1 MKNIDMNQVNELADK
16 IIKMKELGLST
27 TALEQMLQQMMAA
40 ATQQPEPE
48 KEPEEKEPEK
58 EPEKEQKYYQVEE
71 KDGMKFI
78 TVPKTLRNT
87 FEKGDIS
94 LVTTEEMFYEDIL
107 YYEACMV
114 PGATTRNKVKLLLEK
129 KAKELGGTA
138 LVKMFNQSYVAKKK
152 EIKEKREEEEKRLAE
167 AFKER
172 QAAEAEEKRRAG
184 NLTKFSDLP
193 EGCKNL
199 HIGEGWIA
207 DDEGIYMLEDNG
219 KTVKRTEAAK
229 FPFLVDCLYQ
239 PYDVGAAGPGK
250 CGIRF
255 KSIHGDWCRKIV
267 EQATL
272 MNAQQVLSLA
282 KDGVIINSHR
292 ALPFT
297 DYVTSMI
304 EESVTRHEIPIHKMS
319 STLGWTSD
327 YKEFLPFTDEKFV
340 FEKEDDF
347 PELMRNLTK
356 PAGKYEDWLATYK
369 EVRATKVTM
378 FNFATIA
385 LFASPIVG
393 MLPDVQNGFICNIY
407 GKTHVGKSICTAM
420 AGTIW
425 GRTGIDGYAISM
437 NGTYTGI
444 EVRMNAM
451 KNIPL
456 IIEDANNTDDPEEI
470 PKFIMTASNGVGR
483 IRATKNL
490 GNRAVLKWNMVI
502 LSNSE
507 ATLTS
512 YGHKGRQ
519 SGNGG
524 IYTRTYEARAEKT
537 FPKAWE
543 KDADR
548 WKVFF
553 ASNYGHA
560 GREFIKVLK
569 KVKVEEIQ
577 KLKMKFM
584 KEIREKAAAAGR
596 SVEQAEGLAILMVA
610 DYLSEKYIFKDG
622 ITFTIEEMLQFTAE
636 QEVVQP
642 AVRFYNKLEDLML
655 VHSDKFEGTDTKRDE
670 QIMDINSNRTW
681 QGEYWGLY
689 IATDKGERWLCVDG
703 HILDKWLA
711 DYGVDRGLFFEYLR
725 ENNLI
730 NSDKGVTTR
739 KTPSK
744 IKEDRPRLVNIKLP
758 GFYDDEAPEEDKEED
773 KKENKKDL
781 QQQIEYIDPDEI
793 PFPPIE
799 EVDPFQKA
807 AEDVN
812 NRKQNK

>member
-1 MKNIDMNQVNELADK
+1 MKDIDMNKVNELADK
-16 IIKMKELGLST
+16 IIRMKELGLNT

-40 ATQQPEPE
+40 AMQQPEPE

-58 EPEKEQKYYQVEE
+58 EPEKEKQYYQVEE
-71 KDGMKFI
+71 KDGMQFI
-78 TVPKTLRNT
+78 TVPKTLANT
-87 FEKGDIS
+87 FENGDIS
-94 LVTTEEMFYEDIL
+94 LVTKEEQFYDDLL

-167 AFKER
+167 LYQER
-172 QAAEAEEKRRAG
+172 KAAEAEERRRAG
-184 NLTKFSDLP
+184 NVTKFSDLP

-239 PYDVGAAGPGK
+239 PYDAGAAGPGK

-327 YKEFLPFTDEKFV
+327 YEEFLPFTDEKFV

-456 IIEDANNTDDPEEI
+456 IIEDANNTNDPEEI

-490 GNRAVLKWNMVI
+490 GNRAVLRWNMVI

-512 YGHKGRQ
+512 YGHKGKQ

-524 IYTRTYEARAEKT
+524 IYTRTYETKAEKT
-537 FPKAWE
+537 FPKVWE

-548 WKVFF
+548 WKMFF

-560 GREFIKVLK
+560 GRKFIEVLK
-569 KVKVEEIQ
+569 TVKVEEIQ
-577 KLKMKFM
+577 KLKIKFM
-584 KEIREKAAAAGR
+584 KEIRERAAAAGR

-610 DYLSEKYIFKDG
+610 DYLSEKYIFQDG
-622 ITFTIEEMLQFTAE
+622 ITFTIDEMLQFTAE

-655 VHSDKFEGTDTKRDE
+655 VHSDKFEGTDPKRDE

-689 IATDKGERWLCVDG
+689 TATDKGERWLCVDG
-703 HILDKWLA
+703 HILDKWLT

-730 NSDKGVTTR
+730 NSDKGGTTR

-744 IKEDRPRLVNIKLP
+744 IKEERPRLVNIKLP

-773 KKENKKDL
+773 KKDL

-799 EVDPFQKA
+799 EVNPFQKA

>member
-1 MKNIDMNQVNELADK
+1 MMNIDYLNKINEISDK
-16 IIKMKELGLST
+16 IIKMAELGKNT

-40 ATQQPEPE
+40 AMQQPEPG
-48 KEPEEKEPEK
+48 K

-78 TVPKTLRNT
+78 TVPKTLSNT

-94 LVTTEEMFYEDIL
+94 LVTTKEMFYGDIL

-114 PGATTRNKVKLLLEK
+114 PGETTRNQVKYLLEQ

-138 LVKMFNQSYVAKKK
+138 LAKMFNQSYVAKKR
-152 EIKEKREEEEKRLAE
+152 EIKQKREEEEKRLAE
-167 AFKER
+167 AYKER
-172 QAAEAEEKRRAG
+172 KAAEAEEKRRAG

-207 DDEGIYMLEDNG
+207 NDEGIYMLEDNG
-219 KTVKRTEAAK
+219 KTVKKTEAAK

-239 PYDVGAAGPGK
+239 PYDAGAAGPGK

-327 YKEFLPFTDEKFV
+327 YEEFLPFTDEKFV

-347 PELMRNLTK
+347 PELMRNLTE
-356 PAGKYEDWLATYK
+356 PAGNYKDWLATYK
-369 EVRATKVTM
+369 EVRKTKVKM

-456 IIEDANNTDDPEEI
+456 IIEDANNTNDPEEI

-512 YGHKGRQ
+512 YGHKGKQ

-524 IYTRTYEARAEKT
+524 IYTRTYETKAEKT

-543 KDADR
+543 NDADR
-548 WKVFF
+548 WKMFF

-560 GREFIKVLK
+560 GREFIEVLK
-569 KVKVEEIQ
+569 TVGVEKIQ
-577 KLKMKFM
+577 KLKVKFM

-610 DYLSEKYIFKDG
+610 DYLSEKYIFQDG
-622 ITFTIEEMLQFTAE
+622 ITFTIDEMLQFTAE

-655 VHSDKFEGTDTKRDE
+655 VHSDKFEGTDPKRDE
-670 QIMDINSNRTW
+670 QIISDNSARTW

-689 IATDKGERWLCVDG
+689 TATDKGERWLCVDG
-703 HILDKWLA
+703 HILDKWLT

-730 NSDKGVTTR
+730 SSDKGGTTR

-744 IKEDRPRLVNIKLP
+744 IKDRPRLVNIKLP
-758 GFYDDEAPEEDKEED
+758 GFYDDEAPEEDKEE
-773 KKENKKDL
+773 NKKDL

-799 EVDPFQKA
+799 DVDPFQKA

>member
-1 MKNIDMNQVNELADK
+1 MKDIDYLNKISEISDK
-16 IIKMKELGLST
+16 IIKMAELGKDT

-40 ATQQPEPE
+40 AMQQPEPE
-48 KEPEEKEPEK
+48 KEPEKIRI
-58 EPEKEQKYYQVEE
+58 VE
-71 KDGMKFI
+71 KDGLKI
-78 TVPKTLRNT
+78 AIVPKNPKSLADT
-87 FEKGDIS
+87 FGNGDIS
-94 LVTTEEMFYEDIL
+94 LVTKKEQFYEDGL

-114 PGATTRNKVKLLLEK
+114 QGETTRNRVKYLLEQ

-138 LVKMFNQSYVAKKK
+138 LCKMFNQSYVAKKK
-152 EIKEKREEEEKRLAE
+152 EIKKKREEEKKRIEE
-167 AFKER
+167 AFKEQ
-172 QAAEAEEKRRAG
+172 QAAEAEERRRAG
-184 NLTKFSDLP
+184 NMTKFSDLP

-327 YKEFLPFTDEKFV
+327 YEEFLPFTDEKFV

-356 PAGKYEDWLATYK
+356 PAGEYADWLATYK

-456 IIEDANNTDDPEEI
+456 IIEDANNTNDPEEI

-490 GNRAVLKWNMVI
+490 GNRAVLKWNMII

-512 YGHKGRQ
+512 YGHKGKQ

-524 IYTRTYEARAEKT
+524 IYTRTYETKAEKT
-537 FPKAWE
+537 FPKVWE

-548 WKVFF
+548 WKMFF

-560 GREFIKVLK
+560 GRKFIEVLK
-569 KVKVEEIQ
+569 TVKVEEIQ
-577 KLKMKFM
+577 KLKIKFM
-584 KEIREKAAAAGR
+584 KEIREKAVAAGR

-610 DYLSEKYIFKDG
+610 DYLSEKYIFQDG
-622 ITFTIEEMLQFTAE
+622 ITFTIDEMLQFTAE
-636 QEVVQP
+636 KDVVQP

-655 VHSDKFEGTDTKRDE
+655 VHSDKFEGTDPKRDE

-689 IATDKGERWLCVDG
+689 TATDKGERWLCVDG
-703 HILDKWLA
+703 HILDKWLT

-725 ENNLI
+725 ESNLI
-730 NSDKGVTTR
+730 NSDKGGTTR

-744 IKEDRPRLVNIKLP
+744 IKDRPRLVNIKLP
-758 GFYDDEAPEEDKEED
+758 GFYDDEAPEEDKEEED
-773 KKENKKDL
+773 KKTL

>member
-1 MKNIDMNQVNELADK
+1 MKNIDLNKVNELADK
-16 IIKMKELGLST
+16 IIKMKEIGLNT

-40 ATQQPEPE
+40 AMQQPEPE
-48 KEPEEKEPEK
+48 R
-58 EPEKEQKYYQVEE
+58 EPEKEQEQKKEKQYYKVEE
-71 KDGMKFI
+71 KDGLKFI
-78 TVPKTLRNT
+78 TVPKTLAST
-87 FEKGDIS
+87 FERGDIS
-94 LVTTEEMFYEDIL
+94 LVTTKEMFYEDIL

-114 PGATTRNKVKLLLEK
+114 PGETTRNKVKYLLEQ

-152 EIKEKREEEEKRLAE
+152 EIKKKREEEEKRLAE

-347 PELMRNLTK
+347 PELMRNLTE

-456 IIEDANNTDDPEEI
+456 IIEDANNTNDPEEI

-537 FPKAWE
+537 FPKKWE

-548 WKVFF
+548 WKMFF

-560 GREFIKVLK
+560 GREFIKALK
-569 KVKVEEIQ
+569 TVKVEEIQ

-584 KEIREKAAAAGR
+584 KEIREKATAAGR

-610 DYLSEKYIFKDG
+610 DYLSEKYIFQDG
-622 ITFTIEEMLQFTAE
+622 IKFTIDEMLQFTAE

-655 VHSDKFEGTDTKRDE
+655 VHSDKFEGTDPKRDE

-689 IATDKGERWLCVDG
+689 TATDKGERWLCVDG
-703 HILDKWLA
+703 HILDKWLT

-758 GFYDDEAPEEDKEED
+758 GFYDDEAPEEDKE
-773 KKENKKDL
+773 DL

-799 EVDPFQKA
+799 EVNPFQKA

>member
-1 MKNIDMNQVNELADK
+1 MKNIDLNKVNELADK
-16 IIKMKELGLST
+16 IIKMKGLGLNT

-40 ATQQPEPE
+40 AMQQPEPE
-48 KEPEEKEPEK
+48 KEPEKEPEGV
-58 EPEKEQKYYQVEE
+58 Q
-71 KDGMKFI
+71 FAI
-78 TVPKTLRNT
+78 VPKNPKSLADT
-87 FEKGDIS
+87 FENGDIS
-94 LVTTEEMFYEDIL
+94 LVTKTEQFYENGL

-114 PGATTRNKVKLLLEK
+114 PDEITRNRVKYLLEQ

-138 LVKMFNQSYVAKKK
+138 LVRMFNQSYVAKRK
-152 EIKEKREEEEKRLAE
+152 EIKKEK
-167 AFKER
+167 
-172 QAAEAEEKRRAG
+172 AEEKKRIEEAYKEQQAAAAEERRRAG
-184 NLTKFSDLP
+184 NVTKFSDLP

-255 KSIHGDWCRKIV
+255 KGIHGDWCRKIV

-282 KDGVIINSHR
+282 KDGVVINSHR

-304 EESVTRHEIPIHKMS
+304 EESVIRHEIPIHKMS

-327 YKEFLPFTDEKFV
+327 YKEFLPYTSEEFV

-347 PELMRNLTK
+347 PELMKNLTV

-407 GKTHVGKSICTAM
+407 GKTHVGKSICNAI

-425 GRTGIDGYAISM
+425 GRTGENGYAISM

-490 GNRAVLKWNMVI
+490 GNRTVLRWNMVI

-524 IYTRTYEARAEKT
+524 IYTRTYEAKAEKT
-537 FPKAWE
+537 FPKEWE

-548 WKVFF
+548 WKMFF

-560 GREFIKVLK
+560 GKEFIEILKSEEVGVK
-569 KVKVEEIQ
+569 KVQELKV
-577 KLKMKFM
+577 KFM

-622 ITFTIEEMLQFTAE
+622 ITFTIDEMLQFTAE
-636 QEVVQP
+636 KDVVQP

-655 VHSDKFEGTDTKRDE
+655 VHSDKFEGTDPKRDE
-670 QIMDINSNRTW
+670 QIISENNTRTW

-689 IATDKGERWLCVDG
+689 TAADQERWLCVDG

-730 NSDKGVTTR
+730 NSDRGGTTR

-744 IKEDRPRLVNIKLP
+744 IKDRPRLVNIKLP
-758 GFYDDEAPEEDKEED
+758 GFYEGEEEEESDDKED
-773 KKENKKDL
+773 KKDL
-781 QQQIEYIDPDEI
+781 QQQITYINPGEI

-799 EVDPFQKA
+799 DVNPFQKA

>member
-1 MKNIDMNQVNELADK
+1 
-16 IIKMKELGLST
+16 
-27 TALEQMLQQMMAA
+27 
-40 ATQQPEPE
+40 
-48 KEPEEKEPEK
+48 
-58 EPEKEQKYYQVEE
+58 
-71 KDGMKFI
+71 
-78 TVPKTLRNT
+78 
-87 FEKGDIS
+87 
-94 LVTTEEMFYEDIL
+94 
-107 YYEACMV
+107 
-114 PGATTRNKVKLLLEK
+114 
-129 KAKELGGTA
+129 
-138 LVKMFNQSYVAKKK
+138 
-152 EIKEKREEEEKRLAE
+152 
-167 AFKER
+167 
-172 QAAEAEEKRRAG
+172 
-184 NLTKFSDLP
+184 
-193 EGCKNL
+193 
-199 HIGEGWIA
+199 
-207 DDEGIYMLEDNG
+207 
-219 KTVKRTEAAK
+219 
-229 FPFLVDCLYQ
+229 
-239 PYDVGAAGPGK
+239 
-250 CGIRF
+250 
-255 KSIHGDWCRKIV
+255 
-267 EQATL
+267 
-272 MNAQQVLSLA
+272 
-282 KDGVIINSHR
+282 
-292 ALPFT
+292 
-297 DYVTSMI
+297 
-304 EESVTRHEIPIHKMS
+304 MS

-456 IIEDANNTDDPEEI
+456 IIEDANNTNDPEEI

-512 YGHKGRQ
+512 YGHKGKQ

-548 WKVFF
+548 WKMFF

-560 GREFIKVLK
+560 GREFIEVLK

-610 DYLSEKYIFKDG
+610 DYLSEKYIFQDG
-622 ITFTIEEMLQFTAE
+622 ITFTIDEMLQFTAE
-636 QEVVQP
+636 KDVVQP

-655 VHSDKFEGTDTKRDE
+655 VHSDKFEGTDPKRDE

-689 IATDKGERWLCVDG
+689 TATDKGERWLCVDG
-703 HILDKWLA
+703 HILDKWLT

-730 NSDKGVTTR
+730 NSDKGGTTR

-773 KKENKKDL
+773 KKDL

-799 EVDPFQKA
+799 EVNPFQKA

>member
-1 MKNIDMNQVNELADK
+1 MKNIDLNKVNELADK
-16 IIKMKELGLST
+16 IIKMKELGLDT

-40 ATQQPEPE
+40 AMQQPEPE
-48 KEPEEKEPEK
+48 REPEKEQEKEPEK
-58 EPEKEQKYYQVEE
+58 EYYQVEE
-71 KDGMKFI
+71 KDGLKFI
-78 TVPKTLRNT
+78 TVPKTLAST
-87 FEKGDIS
+87 FERGDIS
-94 LVTTEEMFYEDIL
+94 LVTTKEMFYEDIL

-114 PGATTRNKVKLLLEK
+114 PGETTRNRVKYLLEQ

-138 LVKMFNQSYVAKKK
+138 LAKMFNQSYVAKKK
-152 EIKEKREEEEKRLAE
+152 EIKKKREEEEKRLAE
-167 AFKER
+167 LYQER
-172 QAAEAEEKRRAG
+172 EAAEAEERRRAG
-184 NLTKFSDLP
+184 NVTKFSDLP

-239 PYDVGAAGPGK
+239 PYDAGAAGPGK

-255 KSIHGDWCRKIV
+255 KGIHGDWCRKIV

-327 YKEFLPFTDEKFV
+327 YEEFLPFTDEKFV

-356 PAGKYEDWLATYK
+356 PAGNYKDWLATYK

-456 IIEDANNTDDPEEI
+456 IIEDANNTNDPEEI

-537 FPKAWE
+537 FPKVWE
-543 KDADR
+543 NDADR
-548 WKVFF
+548 WKMFF

-560 GREFIKVLK
+560 GREFIEVLK
-569 KVKVEEIQ
+569 TVGVEKIQ
-577 KLKMKFM
+577 KLKVKFM
-584 KEIREKAAAAGR
+584 KEIREKATAAGR

-610 DYLSEKYIFKDG
+610 DYLSEKYIFQDG
-622 ITFTIEEMLQFTAE
+622 ITFTIDEMLQFTAE

-655 VHSDKFEGTDTKRDE
+655 VHSDKFEGTDPKRDE

-689 IATDKGERWLCVDG
+689 TATDQGERWLCVDG

-730 NSDKGVTTR
+730 NSDKGITTR

-758 GFYDDEAPEEDKEED
+758 GFYDDEAPEEDKEKED
-773 KKENKKDL
+773 KKTL

-799 EVDPFQKA
+799 DVDPFQKA

>member
-1 MKNIDMNQVNELADK
+1 MIKNIDMNKVNELADK
-16 IIKMKELGLST
+16 IIRMKELGLNT

-40 ATQQPEPE
+40 AMQQPEPE
-48 KEPEEKEPEK
+48 KEPKTLPPVENIDGL
-58 EPEKEQKYYQVEE
+58 QV
-71 KDGMKFI
+71 I
-78 TVPKTLRNT
+78 TLSKMPKTMRDC
-87 FEKGDIS
+87 FERGDIS
-94 LVTTEEMFYEDIL
+94 LVTTKEQFYEDEL
-107 YYEACMV
+107 YEAACRV
-114 PGATTRNKVKLLLEK
+114 VRETDRNKIKYMLEQ

-138 LVKMFNQSYVAKKK
+138 LCKMFNQSYVAKKK
-152 EIKEKREEEEKRLAE
+152 ELKKKREEEEKRLAE
-167 AFKER
+167 LYQER
-172 QAAEAEEKRRAG
+172 KAAEAEEKRKAG

-239 PYDVGAAGPGK
+239 PYDAGAAGPGK

-255 KSIHGDWCRKIV
+255 KGIHGDWCRKIV

-272 MNAQQVLSLA
+272 MNAQQVLSLS

-327 YKEFLPFTDEKFV
+327 YEEFLPFTDEKFV

-356 PAGKYEDWLATYK
+356 PAGKYADWLATYK

-456 IIEDANNTDDPEEI
+456 IIEDANNTNDPEEI

-524 IYTRTYEARAEKT
+524 IYTRTYETKAEKT
-537 FPKAWE
+537 FPKKWE

-548 WKVFF
+548 WKMFF

-560 GREFIKVLK
+560 GRKFIEVLK
-569 KVKVEEIQ
+569 TVKVEEIQ
-577 KLKMKFM
+577 KLKIKFM
-584 KEIREKAAAAGR
+584 KEIRERAAAAGR

-622 ITFTIEEMLQFTAE
+622 ITFTIDEMLQFTAE

-655 VHSDKFEGTDTKRDE
+655 VHSDKFEGTDPKRDE

-689 IATDKGERWLCVDG
+689 TATDKGERWLCVDG
-703 HILDKWLA
+703 HILDKWLT

-730 NSDKGVTTR
+730 NSDKGGTTR

-758 GFYDDEAPEEDKEED
+758 GFYDDEAPKEDKEED
-773 KKENKKDL
+773 KKDL

-799 EVDPFQKA
+799 DVDPFQKA

>member
-1 MKNIDMNQVNELADK
+1 MMNIDYLNKINEISDK
-16 IIKMKELGLST
+16 IIKMAELGRDT

-40 ATQQPEPE
+40 AMLQPEPEPE
-48 KEPEEKEPEK
+48 KELEKEPEK
-58 EPEKEQKYYQVEE
+58 EKQYYQVEE
-71 KDGMKFI
+71 KDGLKFI
-78 TVPKTLRNT
+78 TVPKTLSNT

-94 LVTTEEMFYEDIL
+94 LVTTKEMFYGDIL

-114 PGATTRNKVKLLLEK
+114 PGETTRNQVKYLLEQ

-138 LVKMFNQSYVAKKK
+138 LAKMFNQSYVAKKR
-152 EIKEKREEEEKRLAE
+152 EIKQKREEEEKRLAE
-167 AFKER
+167 AYKER
-172 QAAEAEEKRRAG
+172 KATEAEEKRKAG

-219 KTVKRTEAAK
+219 KTVKKTEAAK

-239 PYDVGAAGPGK
+239 PYDAGAAGPGK

-407 GKTHVGKSICTAM
+407 GKTHVGKSICNMM

-456 IIEDANNTDDPEEI
+456 IIEDANNTNDPEEI

-490 GNRAVLKWNMVI
+490 GNRAVLKWNMVV

-512 YGHKGRQ
+512 YGHKGKQ

-524 IYTRTYEARAEKT
+524 IYTRTYETKAEKT
-537 FPKAWE
+537 FPKVWE
-543 KDADR
+543 KGADR

-560 GREFIKVLK
+560 GRKFIEVLK
-569 KVKVEEIQ
+569 TVGVEEIQ
-577 KLKMKFM
+577 RLKVKFM
-584 KEIREKAAAAGR
+584 KKIREKAATAGR

-610 DYLSEKYIFKDG
+610 DYLSEKYIFQDG
-622 ITFTIEEMLQFTAE
+622 ITFTIDEMLQFTAE
-636 QEVVQP
+636 KDVVQP

-655 VHSDKFEGTDTKRDE
+655 VHSDKFEGTDPKRDE
-670 QIMDINSNRTW
+670 QIISDNSARTW

-689 IATDKGERWLCVDG
+689 TATDKGERWLCVDG

-730 NSDKGVTTR
+730 SSDKGGTTR

-744 IKEDRPRLVNIKLP
+744 IKDRPRLVNIKLP
-758 GFYDDEAPEEDKEED
+758 GFYDDEAPEEDKEEED
-773 KKENKKDL
+773 KKTL

-799 EVDPFQKA
+799 EVNPFQKA

>member
-16 IIKMKELGLST
+16 IIKMKELGLNT

-48 KEPEEKEPEK
+48 KEPKALPPVENIDGL
-58 EPEKEQKYYQVEE
+58 QV
-71 KDGMKFI
+71 I
-78 TVPKTLRNT
+78 TLSKMPKTMRGC
-87 FEKGDIS
+87 FERGDIS
-94 LVTTEEMFYEDIL
+94 PVTTKEAFYEDEL
-107 YYEACMV
+107 YEAACRV
-114 PGATTRNKVKLLLEK
+114 TRETDRNKIKYMLEQ
-129 KAKELGGTA
+129 KAKELGGTS

-152 EIKEKREEEEKRLAE
+152 EIKEKRKEEEKRLAE

-199 HIGEGWIA
+199 HIGDGWIA

-219 KTVKRTEAAK
+219 RTVKRTEAAK

-239 PYDVGAAGPGK
+239 PYDTGAAGPGK

-327 YKEFLPFTDEKFV
+327 YKEFLPYTSEEFV

-347 PELMRNLTK
+347 PELMKNLTV
-356 PAGKYEDWLATYK
+356 PAGEYDDWLATYK

-407 GKTHVGKSICTAM
+407 GKTHVGKSICNAI

-425 GRTGIDGYAISM
+425 GRTGENGYAISM

-490 GNRAVLKWNMVI
+490 GNRTVLRWNMVI

-524 IYTRTYEARAEKT
+524 IYTRTYEAKAEKT
-537 FPKAWE
+537 FPKVWE

-548 WKVFF
+548 WKMFF

-560 GREFIKVLK
+560 GRKFIEILKSEEVGVK
-569 KVKVEEIQ
+569 KVQELKV
-577 KLKMKFM
+577 KFM

-622 ITFTIEEMLQFTAE
+622 ITFTIDEMLQFTAE
-636 QEVVQP
+636 KDVVQP

-655 VHSDKFEGTDTKRDE
+655 VHSDKFEGTDPKRDE
-670 QIMDINSNRTW
+670 QIIDINSNRTW

-689 IATDKGERWLCVDG
+689 TATDKGERWLCVDC
-703 HILDKWLA
+703 HILDKWLT

-730 NSDKGVTTR
+730 NSDKGGTTR

-744 IKEDRPRLVNIKLP
+744 IKDRPRLVNIKLP
-758 GFYDDEAPEEDKEED
+758 GFYDDEAPEEDKEEED
-773 KKENKKDL
+773 KKTL

-799 EVDPFQKA
+799 DVDPFQKA

>member
-1 MKNIDMNQVNELADK
+1 MKNIDYLNKISEISDK
-16 IIKMKELGLST
+16 IIKMAELGKDT

-40 ATQQPEPE
+40 AMQQPEPE
-48 KEPEEKEPEK
+48 KEPEKEQEKEPEK
-58 EPEKEQKYYQVEE
+58 EYYQVEE
-71 KDGMKFI
+71 KDGLKFI
-78 TVPKTLRNT
+78 TVPKTLAST
-87 FEKGDIS
+87 FERGDIS
-94 LVTTEEMFYEDIL
+94 LVTTKEMFYEDIL

-114 PGATTRNKVKLLLEK
+114 PGETTRNRVKYLLEQ

-138 LVKMFNQSYVAKKK
+138 LCKMFNQSYVAKKK
-152 EIKEKREEEEKRLAE
+152 EIKKEREEEEKRLAE
-167 AFKER
+167 LYQER
-172 QAAEAEEKRRAG
+172 KAAEAEEKRRAG

-255 KSIHGDWCRKIV
+255 KGIHGDWCRKIV

-356 PAGKYEDWLATYK
+356 PAGNYKDWLATYK

-456 IIEDANNTDDPEEI
+456 IIEDANNTNDPEEI

-512 YGHKGRQ
+512 YGHKGKQ

-524 IYTRTYEARAEKT
+524 IYTRTYETKAEKT
-537 FPKAWE
+537 FPKKWE

-548 WKVFF
+548 WKMFF

-560 GREFIKVLK
+560 GRKFIEVLK
-569 KVKVEEIQ
+569 TVGTKKVQELKVQ
-577 KLKMKFM
+577 FM
-584 KEIREKAAAAGR
+584 KKIREKAAAAGR

-610 DYLSEKYIFKDG
+610 DYLSEKYIFQDG
-622 ITFTIEEMLQFTAE
+622 ITFTIDEMLQFTAE
-636 QEVVQP
+636 KDVVQP

-655 VHSDKFEGTDTKRDE
+655 VHSDKFEGTDPKRDE

-689 IATDKGERWLCVDG
+689 TATDKGERWLCVDG
-703 HILDKWLA
+703 HILDKWLT

-730 NSDKGVTTR
+730 NSDKGGTTR

-758 GFYDDEAPEEDKEED
+758 GFYDDETPEEDKEED
-773 KKENKKDL
+773 KKDL
-781 QQQIEYIDPDEI
+781 QRQIEYIDPDEI

-799 EVDPFQKA
+799 EVNPFQKA

-812 NRKQNK
+812 NRK

>member
-1 MKNIDMNQVNELADK
+1 MMNIDYLNKISEISDK
-16 IIKMKELGLST
+16 IIKMAELGRDT

-40 ATQQPEPE
+40 AMQQPEPE

-58 EPEKEQKYYQVEE
+58 EPEKIRIVE
-71 KDGMKFI
+71 KDGVQFAI
-78 TVPKTLRNT
+78 VPKNPKSLARA
-87 FEKGDIS
+87 FENGDIS
-94 LVTTEEMFYEDIL
+94 LVTKEEQFYEDGL
-107 YYEACMV
+107 YYDACMV

-152 EIKEKREEEEKRLAE
+152 EIKEEREEEEKRLAE

-172 QAAEAEEKRRAG
+172 QAAEAEERRRAG
-184 NLTKFSDLP
+184 NVTKFSDLP

-239 PYDVGAAGPGK
+239 PYDAGAAGPGK

-356 PAGKYEDWLATYK
+356 PAGNYKDWLATYK
-369 EVRATKVTM
+369 EVRAKKVTM

-456 IIEDANNTDDPEEI
+456 IIEDANNTNDPEEI

-490 GNRAVLKWNMVI
+490 GNRAVLKWNMII

-512 YGHKGRQ
+512 YGHRGKQ

-524 IYTRTYEARAEKT
+524 IYTRTYETKAEKT
-537 FPKAWE
+537 FPKEWE

-548 WKVFF
+548 WKMFF

-560 GREFIKVLK
+560 GRKFIEVLK
-569 KVKVEEIQ
+569 TVKVEEIQ
-577 KLKMKFM
+577 KLKIKFM
-584 KEIREKAAAAGR
+584 KEIRERAAAAGR

-610 DYLSEKYIFKDG
+610 DYLSEKYIFQDG
-622 ITFTIEEMLQFTAE
+622 ITFTIDEMLQFTAE

-655 VHSDKFEGTDTKRDE
+655 VHSDKFEGTDPKRDE

-689 IATDKGERWLCVDG
+689 TATDKGERWLCVDG

-730 NSDKGVTTR
+730 NSDRGGTTR

-744 IKEDRPRLVNIKLP
+744 IKDRPRLVNIKLP
-758 GFYDDEAPEEDKEED
+758 GFYDDEAPEEDKEEED
-773 KKENKKDL
+773 KKTL

-799 EVDPFQKA
+799 EVNPFQKA

>member
-1 MKNIDMNQVNELADK
+1 MKNIDYLNKISEISDK
-16 IIKMKELGLST
+16 IIKMAELGKDT

-40 ATQQPEPE
+40 AMQQPEPE
-48 KEPEEKEPEK
+48 KEPEKEPYTVENIDGL
-58 EPEKEQKYYQVEE
+58 QV
-71 KDGMKFI
+71 I
-78 TVPKTLRNT
+78 TLPKKTPPT
-87 FEKGDIS
+87 TMAGCFEIGDIS
-94 LVTTEEMFYEDIL
+94 PVTTEEDFYKDEL
-107 YYEACMV
+107 YEAACRV
-114 PGATTRNKVKLLLEK
+114 TRETDRHTVRYRLEQ
-129 KAKELGGTA
+129 KAKQLGGTA
-138 LVKMFNQSYVAKKK
+138 LCKMFNQNYVAKKK
-152 EIKEKREEEEKRLAE
+152 ELKKEKEEEEQRLAE

-184 NLTKFSDLP
+184 NVTKFSDLP

-456 IIEDANNTDDPEEI
+456 IIEDANNTNDPEEI

-490 GNRAVLKWNMVI
+490 GNRAVLKWNMII

-512 YGHKGRQ
+512 YGHKGKQ

-524 IYTRTYEARAEKT
+524 IYTRTYETKAEKT
-537 FPKAWE
+537 FPKVWE

-548 WKVFF
+548 WKMFF

-560 GREFIKVLK
+560 GRKFIEVLK
-569 KVKVEEIQ
+569 TVKVEEIQ
-577 KLKMKFM
+577 KLKIKFM
-584 KEIREKAAAAGR
+584 KEIRERAAAAGR

-610 DYLSEKYIFKDG
+610 DYLSEKYIFQDG
-622 ITFTIEEMLQFTAE
+622 ITFTIDEMLQFTAE

-655 VHSDKFEGTDTKRDE
+655 VHSDKFEGTDPKRDE

-689 IATDKGERWLCVDG
+689 TATDKGERWLCVDG

-730 NSDKGVTTR
+730 NSDKGGTTR

-793 PFPPIE
+793 PFPPFE

>member
-1 MKNIDMNQVNELADK
+1 MTNIDLNKVNELADK
-16 IIKMKELGLST
+16 IIKMKEIGLDT

-40 ATQQPEPE
+40 AMQQPEPE
-48 KEPEEKEPEK
+48 KKPEK
-58 EPEKEQKYYQVEE
+58 EPEGIRIVER
-71 KDGMKFI
+71 DGVQFAI
-78 TVPKTLRNT
+78 VPKNPKSLASA
-87 FEKGDIS
+87 FENGDIS
-94 LVTTEEMFYEDIL
+94 LVTKEEQFYEDGL
-107 YYEACMV
+107 YYDACMV

-152 EIKEKREEEEKRLAE
+152 EIKEEREEEEKRLAE

-172 QAAEAEEKRRAG
+172 QAAEAEERRRAG
-184 NLTKFSDLP
+184 NVTKFSSLP

-239 PYDVGAAGPGK
+239 PYDAGAAGPGK

-255 KSIHGDWCRKIV
+255 KGIHGDWCRKIV

-327 YKEFLPFTDEKFV
+327 YEEFLPFTDEKFV

-347 PELMRNLTK
+347 PELMRNLTE

-451 KNIPL
+451 KNILL
-456 IIEDANNTDDPEEI
+456 IIEDANNTNDPEEI

-512 YGHKGRQ
+512 YGHKGKQ

-524 IYTRTYEARAEKT
+524 IYTRTYETKAEKT
-537 FPKAWE
+537 FPKKWE

-548 WKVFF
+548 WKMFF

-560 GREFIKVLK
+560 GRKFIEVLK
-569 KVKVEEIQ
+569 SEEVGVKKVQELKV
-577 KLKMKFM
+577 KFM

-622 ITFTIEEMLQFTAE
+622 ITFTIDEMLQFTAE
-636 QEVVQP
+636 KDVVQP

-655 VHSDKFEGTDTKRDE
+655 VHSDKFEGTDPKRDE
-670 QIMDINSNRTW
+670 QIISENNTRTW

-689 IATDKGERWLCVDG
+689 TAEDQERWLCVDG

-730 NSDKGVTTR
+730 NSDKGGTTR

-744 IKEDRPRLVNIKLP
+744 IKDRPRLVNIKLP
-758 GFYDDEAPEEDKEED
+758 GFYEGEEEEESDDKED
-773 KKENKKDL
+773 KKDL
-781 QQQIEYIDPDEI
+781 QQQITYINPGEI

-799 EVDPFQKA
+799 DVNPFQKA

>member
-1 MKNIDMNQVNELADK
+1 MKDIDYLNKISEISDK
-16 IIKMKELGLST
+16 IIKMAELGKDT

-40 ATQQPEPE
+40 AMQQPEPE
-48 KEPEEKEPEK
+48 NEPEK
-58 EPEKEQKYYQVEE
+58 IRIVE
-71 KDGMKFI
+71 KDGLKI
-78 TVPKTLRNT
+78 AIVPKNPKSLADT
-87 FEKGDIS
+87 FGNGDIS
-94 LVTTEEMFYEDIL
+94 LVTKKEQFYEDEL

-114 PGATTRNKVKLLLEK
+114 QGETTRNRVKYLLEQ

-138 LVKMFNQSYVAKKK
+138 LCKMFNQSYVAKKK
-152 EIKEKREEEEKRLAE
+152 EIKKKREEEKKRIEE
-167 AFKER
+167 AFKEQ
-172 QAAEAEEKRRAG
+172 QAAAAEERRRAG
-184 NLTKFSDLP
+184 NVTKFSDLP

-239 PYDVGAAGPGK
+239 PYDAGAAGPGK

-356 PAGKYEDWLATYK
+356 PAGEYEDWLATYK

-512 YGHKGRQ
+512 YGHRGKQ

-524 IYTRTYEARAEKT
+524 IYTRTYETKAEKT
-537 FPKAWE
+537 FPKKWE

-548 WKVFF
+548 WKMFF

-560 GREFIKVLK
+560 GREFIEVLK
-569 KVKVEEIQ
+569 TVKVEEIQ
-577 KLKMKFM
+577 KLKVKFM
-584 KEIREKAAAAGR
+584 KEIREKASAAGR

-610 DYLSEKYIFKDG
+610 DYLSEKYIFQDG
-622 ITFTIEEMLQFTAE
+622 IKFTIEEMLQFTAE

-655 VHSDKFEGTDTKRDE
+655 VHSDKFEGTDPKRDE

-689 IATDKGERWLCVDG
+689 TATDKGERWLCVDG
-703 HILDKWLA
+703 HILDKWLT

-725 ENNLI
+725 ESNLI
-730 NSDKGVTTR
+730 NSDKGGTTR

-744 IKEDRPRLVNIKLP
+744 IKDRPRLVNIKLP
-758 GFYDDEAPEEDKEED
+758 GFYDDEAPEEDKEEED
-773 KKENKKDL
+773 KKTL